1 MLMATCVTC
10 IAFNNAMSCGH
21 VHQAMRVELQVEFY
35 VDSTTHD
42 IFTFSAAVRQ

>member
-1 MLMATCVTC
+1 MLVATSVTC
-10 IAFNNAMSCGH
+10 IACNNAMNCGH
-21 VHQAMRVELQVEFY
+21 VHLAMRVELQVEFY